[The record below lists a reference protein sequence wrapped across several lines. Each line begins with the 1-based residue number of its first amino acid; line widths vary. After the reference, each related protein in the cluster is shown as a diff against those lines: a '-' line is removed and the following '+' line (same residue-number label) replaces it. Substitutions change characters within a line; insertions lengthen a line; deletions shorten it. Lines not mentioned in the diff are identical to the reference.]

1 MMLNNWLS
9 LAIGVAYVVLGIVV
23 IIFKF
28 FVIDL
33 EPNVAYPLGA
43 LIIVYGISRI
53 IRAITRLL
61 EKKNEKNTNN
71 M

>member
-61 EKKNEKNTNN
+61 EKKNEKTTNN